1 MSISCFLRFNKN
13 LALSILAAILV
24 ASHHPAD
31 AQRLAT
37 TTLKCEYRAQPLGVQ
52 TQKPILSWELTASQR
67 NTTQTAYR
75 ILVADSEKN
84 LAKNAG
90 TTWDSQKVASGAS
103 IQVPYT
109 GPALQATKTYYWKVM
124 TWDNHGNAS
133 AWSKPAHWQMGLLTT
148 TDWQGAKWIAYEELP
163 AERVNVLPVDGKK
176 DDYLGNN
183 VLPLLRKDFT
193 VKKKLQRA
201 TAYVCGLGQFELH
214 LNGQKVGNHFLDPA
228 WTKYD
233 KQAQYVTFDV
243 TEQLRKGTNTVGAML
258 GNGFYYVPPV
268 KNRYRKLKSS
278 FGYPKL
284 LCCVVLDY
292 QDGTSE
298 SVVSDASWK
307 TAAGPVTFSSI
318 YGGEDYDAR
327 LEQPGWDAPRFNA
340 AAWKPVVPTT
350 GLTELN
356 AQMTEPLKVHETFA
370 SQRITLAQPGKW
382 VYDFGQNASGI
393 IELQVQG
400 RAGDTVRITPA
411 ELLAADGTVNQKNS
425 GRPYYFTYVLR
436 GSGVETW
443 RPRFSY
449 YGFRYAQLEG
459 GVPQGQANS
468 TNRPAVLKLTSLHTR
483 NAALLVGEFAC
494 SNDLFNRTNTLID
507 WSIKSNMASVFTDCP
522 HREKLGWLEE
532 THLMGASIR
541 YRYDIA
547 SLCRKT
553 IADMQASQLPNGLVP
568 EIAPEYVKFE
578 WGGDMFRDSPE
589 WGSASIILPWYVYQ
603 WYGDAQVLESSYPM
617 MQRYVAYLG
626 TQAKDHI
633 NSKGLGDWYDLGP
646 KPPGTSQQTPM
657 GVTGTAT
664 YYYDL
669 TILSQVARLLGKP
682 QEAAAYEKL
691 AAEVRAAFNQK
702 FFNPATKQ
710 YATGSQAANA
720 MAVYMGL
727 VEPQHKA
734 AVVENLVQDIRS
746 HNNALT
752 AGDIGY
758 RYVLRVL
765 EDAGRSDVI
774 FAMNNRADVPG
785 YGYQLTQGATA
796 LTESWAALPTV
807 SNNHLMLGHLQEWFY
822 GALAGIRPAEDAV
835 AFNKMDIRPEPVGD
849 VTSAKAGHTS
859 PYGLIASEWKKTG
872 NSFELTTTI
881 PANTTATIYLPATA
895 ASTILEGTQP
905 LARYPEL
912 KLLGI
917 ENGKARI
924 QTGSGTY
931 YFTVSTPASTN

>member
-1 MSISCFLRFNKN
+1 MLPCSLG
-13 LALSILAAILV
+13 LAGQVLAWVVGLLLV
-24 ASHHPAD
+24 LLPGQAS
-31 AQRLAT
+31 AQRLT
-37 TTLKCEYRAQPLGVQ
+37 VLNLTCDFQPSPLSVQ
-52 TQKPILSWELTASQR
+52 HSQPGLSWQLTSAQR
-67 NTTQTAYR
+67 QATQTGYR
-75 ILVADSEKN
+75 ILVADSEKLLRQDVGN
-84 LAKNAG
+84 I
-90 TTWDSQKVASGAS
+90 WDSGRVASGRCL
-103 IQVPYT
+103 QVPYA
-109 GPALQATKTYYWKVM
+109 GSPLQATKAYFWKVM
-124 TWDNHGNAS
+124 VWNRTGQPS
-133 AWSKPAHWQMGLLTT
+133 AWSPPGRWQMGLLAPA
-148 TDWQGAKWIAYEELP
+148 DWLSAEWIAYEKLP
-163 AERVNVLPVDGKK
+163 EEHVNVLPTDGKK
-176 DDYLGNN
+176 DAFTGGN
-183 VLPLLRKDFT
+183 VLPLLRKDFA
-193 VKKKLQRA
+193 VGRRLRKA
-201 TAYVCGLGQFELH
+201 TAYVCGLGQFELR
-214 LNGQKVGNHFLDPA
+214 LNGRKVGDHFLDPA

-233 KQAQYVTFDV
+233 QQAQYVAFDV
-243 TEQLRKGTNTVGAML
+243 TEQLQQGANTVGVML

-268 KNRYRKLKSS
+268 KGRFRKLKTA

-284 LCCVVLDY
+284 RCRLVLDY
-292 QDGTSE
+292 QDGHRE
-298 SVVSDASWK
+298 NVLSDASWK
-307 TAAGPVTFSSI
+307 AAPSPVTFSSI
-318 YGGEDYDAR
+318 YGGEDYNAT
-327 LEQPGWDAPRFNA
+327 LEQPGWDAPGFADQAWQPVLRVSGPPRLTAQNA
-340 AAWKPVVPTT
+340 
-350 GLTELN
+350 
-356 AQMTEPLKVHETFA
+356 EPLKVHDAFT
-370 SQRITLAQPGKW
+370 SPKITPAGVGKW

-400 RAGDTVRITPA
+400 RAGDTVRILPA
-411 ELLAADGTVNQKNS
+411 ELLKADNSITQKNS
-425 GRPYYFTYVLR
+425 GGPYIFTYVLR
-436 GSGVETW
+436 GGGVETW

-459 GVPQGQANS
+459 GVPQGQANPR
-468 TNRPAVLKLTSLHTR
+468 NRPVVLALTALHTR
-483 NAALLVGEFAC
+483 NAAPVVGEFAC

-522 HREKLGWLEE
+522 HREKLGWLEQ

-547 SLCRKT
+547 TLCRKT
-553 IADMQASQLPNGLVP
+553 IDDMQTSQLENGLVP

-603 WYGDAQVLESSYPM
+603 WYGDQQVLAESYPM

-626 TQAKDHI
+626 TKAQGHI
-633 NSKGLGDWYDLGP
+633 LNQGLGDWYDLGP

-682 QEAAAYEKL
+682 QEAAAYDKL
-691 AAEVRAAFNQK
+691 ATEVRAAFNQK
-702 FFNPATKQ
+702 FFNPSTKQ

-727 VEPQHKA
+727 VEPAHKA
-734 AVVENLVQDIRS
+734 AVVENIVQDIRS
-746 HNNALT
+746 RNNALT

-758 RYVLRVL
+758 RYLLRVL

-785 YGYQLTQGATA
+785 YGYQLAQGATA

-822 GALAGIRPAEDAV
+822 GALAGIRPAEGSV
-835 AFNKMDIRPEPVGD
+835 AFNKIDIRPEPVGD
-849 VTSAKAGHTS
+849 VTSASASHNS
-859 PYGLIASEWKKTG
+859 PYGPIKSEWKKTAT
-872 NSFELTTTI
+872 SFELTTTI

-895 ASTILEGTQP
+895 TSTILEGTQP

-931 YFTVSTPASTN
+931 HFTVSTPANTN